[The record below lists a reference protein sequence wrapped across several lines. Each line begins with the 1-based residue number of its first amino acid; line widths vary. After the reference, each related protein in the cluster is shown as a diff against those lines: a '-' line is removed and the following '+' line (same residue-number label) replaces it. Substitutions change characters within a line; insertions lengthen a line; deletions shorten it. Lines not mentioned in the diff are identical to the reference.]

1 MYSEEEFEGHM
12 KKFILSKFS
21 FKTELQKV
29 FHSDHIDIF
38 FGSFKEER
46 ERSCDLSL
54 EEKLNMYISIYE
66 MHIIRIIYDKDTENV
81 V

>member
-1 MYSEEEFEGHM
+1 MYPEEEIEGHM
-12 KKFILSKFS
+12 EKFILSKFS
-21 FKTELQKV
+21 FKTELQKI

-38 FGSFKEER
+38 LAVSKRKER
-46 ERSCDLSL
+46 GLVTWVSR
-54 EEKLNMYISIYE
+54 KNSIGTYLYE

>member
-12 KKFILSKFS
+12 EKFILSKFS

-38 FGSFKEER
+38 LAVSKRKER
-46 ERSCDLSL
+46 DLV
-54 EEKLNMYISIYE
+54 
-66 MHIIRIIYDKDTENV
+66 T
-81 V
+81 